1 MTTLFQ
7 TKIINSYII
16 KLFLSFCLLAF
27 SYISPILAQKDSV
40 NSSNYLLIIN
50 SYTEAAP
57 WSFRMISAITE
68 YAQNSPQLALYTEH
82 MNMLMMDTDS
92 TLNEFRQTV
101 LEKYKQHSPRML
113 ILLGNS
119 SMILRDDF
127 RKMWGNIPIILCAEE
142 DYIGP
147 KEFYLQKK
155 PVELTARTPIA
166 DMAQPY
172 NLTFLH
178 SNFYIKEN
186 IDLIC
191 RMTPDIKNFIFI
203 GDERQNNQ
211 TYNMVIKQEL
221 KKSHPD
227 INYQFISPRK
237 MQTNHLLDTLYTVDP
252 KTTGILFSSWF
263 YKHTFAGNTSLVTNS
278 HLLVSTTSAPLFS
291 LGMMTIKDNAGGI
304 IGRYIYDQHAYSQK
318 IIQTIQSI
326 LNGKQASEI
335 PFYEPSDAA
344 PTINYNVL
352 LRKGMSPYLC
362 PPGTIFF
369 NKPPTF
375 WEQYGYFILGTIVC
389 FILLALFFQ
398 YRISHL
404 NKLKKIQQKEI
415 DTMTSYKNLINN
427 MPILY
432 MQEELIMNE
441 EGTPIELVYRNVNA
455 HFEKS
460 FFRKED
466 VVGKKASEIFPE
478 SMPEFLHFTKMSLA
492 ENKAITFPY
501 YFKQI
506 DTFYDVVLKGTHH
519 NNIVD
524 IFCLDSTELHKAQQK
539 LSATNNK
546 LAMALDVA
554 NIVPWKWDLRSKTI
568 LCDIN
573 RPIELSTNDKDVNEE
588 QLAVPDSQYFSKIFK
603 EDRKRVEKAYDDLI
617 EGRSDKVREEYR
629 VINVQNNIHRIEWV
643 EAQAAVETRDEN
655 GKPLTL
661 VGSSLVITTRKKMEM
676 ELTTARDR
684 AEESNRLKSAFL
696 ANMSHEIRTPLNAI
710 VGFSGILAST
720 DEEEEKQEYVS
731 IIENNNTLLLQLI
744 SDILDLSK
752 IEAGTL
758 EFQYSNID
766 LNKMLNELTSSLQ
779 LKIKSE
785 KVQLTCHPA
794 EENCFIHTEKNRL
807 SQLLINLIS
816 NAIKFTTEGYIRFG
830 YELRGK
836 EIYFYV
842 SDTGCGI
849 PKDKQKSIFG
859 RFVKLNSFEQGTGL
873 GLSICQTL
881 VEHMGGT
888 IGVDSEEGKGSTF
901 WFTLPYKAAIAVEES
916 IKKEEIQPISIE
928 KNKFTIL
935 IAEDN
940 ESNYKLFASIL
951 KGEYQ
956 LIHAWDGQ
964 EAVEMFKQYNPQI
977 ILMDINMPVMDGYEA
992 TKEIRKYSA
1001 KVPIIAITAFA
1012 YASDEQRVME
1022 SGFDGYMPKPINARL
1037 LKAQLTEIMQKRI
1050 ILL

>member
-27 SYISPILAQKDSV
+27 SYISPILAQKNSV

-92 TLNEFRQTV
+92 TLNEFRQAV
-101 LEKYKQHSPRML
+101 LEKYKRHSPRML

-166 DMAQPY
+166 DMAQSY

-221 KKSHPD
+221 KKSHPN

-304 IGRYIYDQHAYSQK
+304 IGGYIYDQHVYSQK

-785 KVQLTCHPA
+785 KVQLTCHLA
-794 EENCFIHTEKNRL
+794 EKNCFIHTEKNRL

>member
-27 SYISPILAQKDSV
+27 SYISPILAQKYSV

-92 TLNEFRQTV
+92 TLNEFRQAV
-101 LEKYKQHSPRML
+101 LEKYKRHSPRML

-304 IGRYIYDQHAYSQK
+304 IGGYIYDQHVYSQK

-492 ENKAITFPY
+492 ENRAITFPY
-501 YFKQI
+501 YFKRV

-785 KVQLTCHPA
+785 KVQLTCHLA
-794 EENCFIHTEKNRL
+794 EKNCFIHTEKNRL

>member
-92 TLNEFRQTV
+92 TLNEFRQAV
-101 LEKYKQHSPRML
+101 LEKYKRHSPRML

-221 KKSHPD
+221 KKSHPN

-304 IGRYIYDQHAYSQK
+304 IGGYIYDQHVYSQK

-573 RPIELSTNDKDVNEE
+573 RPIELSTNDKNVNEE

-785 KVQLTCHPA
+785 KVQLTCHLA
-794 EENCFIHTEKNRL
+794 EKNCFIHTEKNRL

>member
-92 TLNEFRQTV
+92 TLNEFRQAV
-101 LEKYKQHSPRML
+101 LEKYKRHSPRML

-304 IGRYIYDQHAYSQK
+304 IGGYIYDQHVYSQK

-785 KVQLTCHPA
+785 KVQLTCHLA
-794 EENCFIHTEKNRL
+794 EKNCFIHTEKNRL

-830 YELRGK
+830 YELHGK

>member
-50 SYTEAAP
+50 SYTAAAP

-92 TLNEFRQTV
+92 TLNEFRQAV
-101 LEKYKQHSPRML
+101 LEKYKRHSPRML

-304 IGRYIYDQHAYSQK
+304 IGGYIYDQHVYSQK

-785 KVQLTCHPA
+785 KVQLTCHLA
-794 EENCFIHTEKNRL
+794 EKNCFIHTEKNRL

>member
-1 MTTLFQ
+1 M
-7 TKIINSYII
+7 
-16 KLFLSFCLLAF
+16 
-27 SYISPILAQKDSV
+27 
-40 NSSNYLLIIN
+40 
-50 SYTEAAP
+50 
-57 WSFRMISAITE
+57 
-68 YAQNSPQLALYTEH
+68 
-82 MNMLMMDTDS
+82 
-92 TLNEFRQTV
+92 
-101 LEKYKQHSPRML
+101 
-113 ILLGNS
+113 
-119 SMILRDDF
+119 
-127 RKMWGNIPIILCAEE
+127 
-142 DYIGP
+142 
-147 KEFYLQKK
+147 
-155 PVELTARTPIA
+155 
-166 DMAQPY
+166 
-172 NLTFLH
+172 
-178 SNFYIKEN
+178 
-186 IDLIC
+186 
-191 RMTPDIKNFIFI
+191 
-203 GDERQNNQ
+203 
-211 TYNMVIKQEL
+211 
-221 KKSHPD
+221 
-227 INYQFISPRK
+227 
-237 MQTNHLLDTLYTVDP
+237 
-252 KTTGILFSSWF
+252 
-263 YKHTFAGNTSLVTNS
+263 
-278 HLLVSTTSAPLFS
+278 
-291 LGMMTIKDNAGGI
+291 
-304 IGRYIYDQHAYSQK
+304 
-318 IIQTIQSI
+318 
-326 LNGKQASEI
+326 
-335 PFYEPSDAA
+335 
-344 PTINYNVL
+344 
-352 LRKGMSPYLC
+352 
-362 PPGTIFF
+362 
-369 NKPPTF
+369 
-375 WEQYGYFILGTIVC
+375 
-389 FILLALFFQ
+389 
-398 YRISHL
+398 
-404 NKLKKIQQKEI
+404 
-415 DTMTSYKNLINN
+415 
-427 MPILY
+427 
-432 MQEELIMNE
+432 
-441 EGTPIELVYRNVNA
+441 
-455 HFEKS
+455 
-460 FFRKED
+460 
-466 VVGKKASEIFPE
+466 
-478 SMPEFLHFTKMSLA
+478 
-492 ENKAITFPY
+492 
-501 YFKQI
+501 
-506 DTFYDVVLKGTHH
+506 
-519 NNIVD
+519 
-524 IFCLDSTELHKAQQK
+524 
-539 LSATNNK
+539 
-546 LAMALDVA
+546 
-554 NIVPWKWDLRSKTI
+554 
-568 LCDIN
+568 
-573 RPIELSTNDKDVNEE
+573 NEE

-661 VGSSLVITTRKKMEM
+661 VGSSQVITTRKKMEM

-785 KVQLTCHPA
+785 KVQLTCHLA
-794 EENCFIHTEKNRL
+794 EKNCFIHTEKNRL

>member
-92 TLNEFRQTV
+92 TLNEFRQAV
-101 LEKYKQHSPRML
+101 LEKYKRHSPRML

-304 IGRYIYDQHAYSQK
+304 IGGYIYDQHVYSQK

>member
-92 TLNEFRQTV
+92 TLNEFRQAV
-101 LEKYKQHSPRML
+101 LEKYKRHSPRML

-304 IGRYIYDQHAYSQK
+304 IGGYIYDQHVYSQK

-785 KVQLTCHPA
+785 KVQLTCHLA
-794 EENCFIHTEKNRL
+794 EKNCFIHTEKNRL

-830 YELRGK
+830 YELRSK

>member
-27 SYISPILAQKDSV
+27 SYISPILAQKNSV

-92 TLNEFRQTV
+92 TLNEFRQAV
-101 LEKYKQHSPRML
+101 LEKYKRHSPRML

-191 RMTPDIKNFIFI
+191 QMTPDIKNFIFI

-304 IGRYIYDQHAYSQK
+304 IGGYIYDQHVYSQK

-785 KVQLTCHPA
+785 KVQLTCHLA
-794 EENCFIHTEKNRL
+794 EKNCFIHTEKNRL

>member
-92 TLNEFRQTV
+92 TLNEFRQAV
-101 LEKYKQHSPRML
+101 LEKYKRHSPRML

-304 IGRYIYDQHAYSQK
+304 IGGYIYDQHVYSQK

-785 KVQLTCHPA
+785 KVQLTCHLA
-794 EENCFIHTEKNRL
+794 EKNCFIHTEKNRL

-1001 KVPIIAITAFA
+1001 KIPIIAITAFA

>member
-92 TLNEFRQTV
+92 TLNEFRQAV
-101 LEKYKQHSPRML
+101 LEKYKRHSPRML

-304 IGRYIYDQHAYSQK
+304 IGGYIYDQHVYSQK

-492 ENKAITFPY
+492 ENKAIAFPY

-785 KVQLTCHPA
+785 KVQLTCHLA
-794 EENCFIHTEKNRL
+794 EKNCFIHTEKNRL

>member
-92 TLNEFRQTV
+92 TLNEFRQAV
-101 LEKYKQHSPRML
+101 LEKYKRHSPRML

-304 IGRYIYDQHAYSQK
+304 IGGYIYDQHVYSQK

-752 IEAGTL
+752 IKAGTL

-785 KVQLTCHPA
+785 KVQLTCHLA
-794 EENCFIHTEKNRL
+794 EKNCFIHTEKNRL

>member
-92 TLNEFRQTV
+92 TLNEFRQAV
-101 LEKYKQHSPRML
+101 LEKYKRHSPRML

-304 IGRYIYDQHAYSQK
+304 IGGYIYDQHVYSQK

-573 RPIELSTNDKDVNEE
+573 RPIEPSTNDKDVNEE

-785 KVQLTCHPA
+785 KVQLTCHLA
-794 EENCFIHTEKNRL
+794 EKNCFIHTEKNRL

>member
-92 TLNEFRQTV
+92 TLNEFRQAV
-101 LEKYKQHSPRML
+101 LEKYKRHSPRML

-304 IGRYIYDQHAYSQK
+304 IGGYIYDQHVYSQK

-501 YFKQI
+501 YFKRV

-785 KVQLTCHPA
+785 KVQLTCHLA
-794 EENCFIHTEKNRL
+794 EKNCFIHTEKNRL

>member
-1 MTTLFQ
+1 
-7 TKIINSYII
+7 
-16 KLFLSFCLLAF
+16 
-27 SYISPILAQKDSV
+27 
-40 NSSNYLLIIN
+40 
-50 SYTEAAP
+50 
-57 WSFRMISAITE
+57 
-68 YAQNSPQLALYTEH
+68 
-82 MNMLMMDTDS
+82 MLMMDTDS

-304 IGRYIYDQHAYSQK
+304 IGGYIYDQHVYSQK

-785 KVQLTCHPA
+785 KVQLTCHLA
-794 EENCFIHTEKNRL
+794 EKNCFIHTEKNRL

>member
-27 SYISPILAQKDSV
+27 SYISPILAQKNSV

-92 TLNEFRQTV
+92 TLNEFRQAV
-101 LEKYKQHSPRML
+101 LEKYKRHSPRML

-166 DMAQPY
+166 DMAQSY

-221 KKSHPD
+221 KKSHPN

-304 IGRYIYDQHAYSQK
+304 IGGYIYDQHVYSQK

-519 NNIVD
+519 NNTVD

-573 RPIELSTNDKDVNEE
+573 RPIELSTNDKNVNEE

-785 KVQLTCHPA
+785 KVQLTCHLA
-794 EENCFIHTEKNRL
+794 EKNCFIHTEKNRL

>member
-101 LEKYKQHSPRML
+101 LEKYKRHSPRML

-304 IGRYIYDQHAYSQK
+304 IGGYIYDQHVYSQK

-785 KVQLTCHPA
+785 KVQLTCHLA
-794 EENCFIHTEKNRL
+794 EKNCFIHTEKNRL

>member
-92 TLNEFRQTV
+92 TLNEFRQAV
-101 LEKYKQHSPRML
+101 LEKYKRHSPRML

-304 IGRYIYDQHAYSQK
+304 IGGYIYDQHVYSQK

-617 EGRSDKVREEYR
+617 EGRSDKVKEEYR

>member
-40 NSSNYLLIIN
+40 NSSNYLLIVN

-92 TLNEFRQTV
+92 TLNEFRQAV
-101 LEKYKQHSPRML
+101 LEKYKRHSPRML

-304 IGRYIYDQHAYSQK
+304 IGGYIYDQHVYSQK

-492 ENKAITFPY
+492 ENRAITFPY
-501 YFKQI
+501 YFKRV

-617 EGRSDKVREEYR
+617 EGRSDKVKEEYR

-785 KVQLTCHPA
+785 KVQLTCHLA
-794 EENCFIHTEKNRL
+794 EKNCFIHTEKNRL

>member
-92 TLNEFRQTV
+92 TLNEFRQAV
-101 LEKYKQHSPRML
+101 LEKYKRHSPRML

-127 RKMWGNIPIILCAEE
+127 RKMWGNPIILCAEE

-304 IGRYIYDQHAYSQK
+304 IGGYIYDQHVYSQK

-785 KVQLTCHPA
+785 KVQLTCHLA
-794 EENCFIHTEKNRL
+794 EKNCFIHTEKNRL